1 MKLEKVKGFLNRQLR
16 QTFSRVI
23 DFIQL
28 DTAEPGHKDRA
39 LLAMMK
45 WALMKGGHIPEEALS
60 ELRQLLAKRA
70 ETGAEISELVEFL
83 RSCTPMPP
91 SEGAIYFQDVPE
103 EEKRQTVTALITLSI
118 AAGSYDA
125 EHREE
130 IILLAK
136 ELDVPL
142 ALVEAHERS
151 LEEENRRRIKL
162 MRSGTGLLVAFI
174 VLVVFVLTATLLRS
188 VIFGL
193 ILAYICL
200 PLEKFLERKMLKAS
214 PFTGELKPRK
224 VSFVKKIVRRIKR
237 FIGNEEPLEA
247 TVDDPETHHRTSL
260 VTRASTL
267 TVALVTVLLIFVSV
281 VLIVLSINYVSG
293 IGHTVKNWTSEHAAA
308 VAAADTP
315 SDSAMGD
322 EVVAPEPDPAELNND
337 LTYQISVKLDQ
348 LKHNFQRIPWVSRG
362 IDQISQM
369 LNDPDSQQKFW
380 SAVLQR
386 SGGLLQLS
394 LGTLSGIAAIL
405 VDILLTIFFFS
416 LFLRTIALNTDS
428 RGKGQ
433 SLSSYLVRTVFNG
446 SWLPEAKEETL
457 AEGERIIGGVV
468 FKLKAWL
475 RGYIILVSID
485 TIVYST
491 VFYLLGVPY
500 APILGFLAGCGLL
513 LPYIGPIA
521 SALLTILVTLAIGGD
536 TVSGLQIAGIIGI
549 YLFHNGIVEQFFLY
563 PAVIGETLGLTT
575 LETIIVV
582 LLGAIFAG
590 ITGMIFAMP
599 AAAVIKYLVPQ
610 FYRTVR
616 R

>member
-1 MKLEKVKGFLNRQLR
+1 M
-16 QTFSRVI
+16 
-23 DFIQL
+23 
-28 DTAEPGHKDRA
+28 
-39 LLAMMK
+39 
-45 WALMKGGHIPEEALS
+45 
-60 ELRQLLAKRA
+60 
-70 ETGAEISELVEFL
+70 
-83 RSCTPMPP
+83 
-91 SEGAIYFQDVPE
+91 
-103 EEKRQTVTALITLSI
+103 
-118 AAGSYDA
+118 
-125 EHREE
+125 
-130 IILLAK
+130 
-136 ELDVPL
+136 
-142 ALVEAHERS
+142 
-151 LEEENRRRIKL
+151 
-162 MRSGTGLLVAFI
+162 
-174 VLVVFVLTATLLRS
+174 
-188 VIFGL
+188 
-193 ILAYICL
+193 
-200 PLEKFLERKMLKAS
+200 
-214 PFTGELKPRK
+214 
-224 VSFVKKIVRRIKR
+224 
-237 FIGNEEPLEA
+237 
-247 TVDDPETHHRTSL
+247 
-260 VTRASTL
+260 
-267 TVALVTVLLIFVSV
+267 
-281 VLIVLSINYVSG
+281 
-293 IGHTVKNWTSEHAAA
+293 
-308 VAAADTP
+308 
-315 SDSAMGD
+315 
-322 EVVAPEPDPAELNND
+322 
-337 LTYQISVKLDQ
+337 
-348 LKHNFQRIPWVSRG
+348 
-362 IDQISQM
+362 
-369 LNDPDSQQKFW
+369 
-380 SAVLQR
+380 
-386 SGGLLQLS
+386 S

>member
-45 WALMKGGHIPEEALS
+45 WSLMKGGHIPEEALS

-70 ETGAEISELVEFL
+70 ETGVEISELVEFL

-103 EEKRQTVTALITLSI
+103 EEKRQTVMALITLSI
-118 AAGSYDA
+118 AASSYDA

-142 ALVEAHERS
+142 AMVEVHERS
-151 LEEENRRRIKL
+151 LEEENRRRTKL

-214 PFTGELKPRK
+214 PFTGDLKPHK
-224 VSFVKKIVRRIKR
+224 VSFVEKIVRRIKR
-237 FIGNEEPLEA
+237 FIGNEETLET
-247 TVDDPETHHRTSL
+247 TVDDPETHHRIGL
-260 VTRASTL
+260 VTRASTS

-293 IGHTVKNWTSEHAAA
+293 IGHTVRNWTSEHATAAA
-308 VAAADTP
+308 VEDTP

-322 EVVAPEPDPAELNND
+322 EVVVPDHAELNND
-337 LTYQISVKLDQ
+337 LTYQISVKLNQ
-348 LKHNFQRIPWVSRG
+348 LKHNFQRIPLVSRG

-380 SAVLQR
+380 IAVLQR

-475 RGYIILVSID
+475 RGYIILISID

-536 TVSGLQIAGIIGI
+536 TASGLQIAGIIGI

-563 PAVIGETLGLTT
+563 PAVIGEALGLTT

>member
-1 MKLEKVKGFLNRQLR
+1 MEKRICILYTGGTIGMVPTPRGYAPR
-16 QTFSRVI
+16 
-23 DFIQL
+23 
-28 DTAEPGHKDRA
+28 PGYLGP
-39 LLAMMK
+39 LLAAMPE
-45 WALMKGGHIPEEALS
+45 LKGPEAPAWDLVEMDPLLDSSNIAVGEWNAIGRAIFERYDDYDGFVVLHGTDTMAYTAGALS
-60 ELRQLLAKRA
+60 FMLENLQKPVVLTGSQL
-70 ETGAEISELVEFL
+70 ELVAQLCE
-83 RSCTPMPP
+83 
-91 SEGAIYFQDVPE
+91 A
-103 EEKRQTVTALITLSI
+103 KK
-118 AAGSYDA
+118 AG
-125 EHREE
+125 
-130 IILLAK
+130 I
-136 ELDVPL
+136 P
-142 ALVEAHERS
+142 
-151 LEEENRRRIKL
+151 
-162 MRSGTGLLVAFI
+162 
-174 VLVVFVLTATLLRS
+174 
-188 VIFGL
+188 
-193 ILAYICL
+193 
-200 PLEKFLERKMLKAS
+200 
-214 PFTGELKPRK
+214 
-224 VSFVKKIVRRIKR
+224 
-237 FIGNEEPLEA
+237 
-247 TVDDPETHHRTSL
+247 
-260 VTRASTL
+260 
-267 TVALVTVLLIFVSV
+267 
-281 VLIVLSINYVSG
+281 
-293 IGHTVKNWTSEHAAA
+293 
-308 VAAADTP
+308 
-315 SDSAMGD
+315 
-322 EVVAPEPDPAELNND
+322 
-337 LTYQISVKLDQ
+337 YQISVKLDQ

-563 PAVIGETLGLTT
+563 PAVIGEALGLTT

>member
-1 MKLEKVKGFLNRQLR
+1 MKLDRVKGFLKRPLR
-16 QTFSRVI
+16 QTFARVI

-28 DTAEPGHKDRA
+28 DSMEPNPKDRA
-39 LLAMMK
+39 LLAIMK
-45 WALMKGGHIPEEALS
+45 WSLMKNGHIAEDALS
-60 ELRQLLAKRA
+60 ELRQLLAQRSSDSD
-70 ETGAEISELVEFL
+70 ISGLVDFL
-83 RSCTPMPP
+83 RNCTPMPP
-91 SEGAIYFQDVPE
+91 SEGAIYFEDLPAV
-103 EEKRQTVTALITLSI
+103 EKRQTVTSLITLSV

-125 EHREE
+125 EHRKE
-130 IILLAK
+130 IELLAD
-136 ELDVPL
+136 ELEIPREL
-142 ALVEAHERS
+142 LSEHERR
-151 LEEENRRRIKL
+151 LEEENRRRTKL
-162 MRSGTGLLVAFI
+162 MRSGAGLLVALI

-200 PLEKFLERKMLKAS
+200 PLEKVLERKMEKAS

-224 VSFVKKIVRRIKR
+224 ISFVQRVVRRIKR
-237 FIGNEEPLEA
+237 FVGNDLPLE
-247 TVDDPETHHRTSL
+247 TTIDDPETHHRTSL

-267 TVALVTVLLIFVSV
+267 TVALVTVILIFIFSI
-281 VLIVLSINYVSG
+281 LIVTSINYVSG
-293 IGHTVKNWTSEHAAA
+293 IGHTVKNWTVENVS
-308 VAAADTP
+308 VAERQDTP
-315 SDSAMGD
+315 SDSAVGD
-322 EVVAPEPDPAELNND
+322 EVVSIEPEVSSPNTD
-337 LTYQISVKLDQ
+337 LSYQISVKLDQ
-348 LKHNFQRIPWVSRG
+348 LKHNFQNIPWVSRG
-362 IDQISQM
+362 IEQISRM
-369 LNDPDSQQKFW
+369 LNDPESQQKFW
-380 SAVLQR
+380 GAVLQR

-394 LGTLSGIAAIL
+394 LGTLSRIAAIL

-416 LFLRTIALNTDS
+416 LFLRTIALNTDN

-433 SLSSYLVRTVFNG
+433 SLSSYLVRTIFNG
-446 SWLPEAKEETL
+446 SWLPEASNETL
-457 AEGERIIGGVV
+457 VEGERIIGGVV

-475 RGYIILVSID
+475 RGYIILISID

-491 VFYLLGVPY
+491 VFSLLGVPY

-549 YLFHNGIVEQFFLY
+549 YLLHNGIVEQFFLY
-563 PAVIGETLGLTT
+563 PAVIGEALGLTT

-582 LLGAIFAG
+582 LLGGIFAG
-590 ITGMIFAMP
+590 ITGMIFALP